1 MLNSAVLDVALGVV
15 FAFLAV
21 SLMTSVVV
29 EAINSAF
36 KTRANTLLAGIKA
49 LVNDPQFTGLAY
61 RLYQHAAIN
70 PRGSATQPAANSPA
84 YIDKQQ
90 FANALLDITNLS
102 TVHATATV
110 TGTLPTIAQFQAEI
124 DKICDPQIKQ
134 MLTGIVARTDG
145 KIDAIKA
152 ELANWFDAAMDR
164 VGGAFKRRTQLWSF
178 GIALAVSAL
187 INVDTIHLTTQLW
200 EHPTIADALK
210 SPVAPGAPPAT
221 FDQQIKYVTDTTSYL
236 QTHLPIGWEP
246 GHFFQ
251 ANLGAPIC
259 DPKPQT
265 PPGNPYCGPWNA
277 PRDFLAQIAG
287 WLATAIATLFG
298 APFWFDALQGI
309 IRLKGAGPSPAE
321 KANGRAAAA

>member
-21 SLMTSVVV
+21 SLITSTLV
-29 EAINSAF
+29 EAVNTLF

-49 LVNDPQFTGLAY
+49 LVNDPQFTGLAEQ
-61 RLYQHAAIN
+61 LYQHAAIN
-70 PRGSATQPAANSPA
+70 PRGSIAAPTTKLPA

-90 FANALLDITNLS
+90 FANALMDITNLS
-102 TVHATATV
+102 TVQAAAAMAGTV
-110 TGTLPTIAQFQAEI
+110 PTIADLQAEA
-124 DKICDPQIKQ
+124 DKITDPQIRAL
-134 MLTGIVARTDG
+134 LTGIIARTGG

-152 ELANWFDAAMDR
+152 ELANWFDGAMDR
-164 VGGAFKRRTQLWSF
+164 VGGAFKRWTQLYSF
-178 GIALAVSAL
+178 VIALAVSAV

-200 EHPTIADALK
+200 EHPMIADALK
-210 SPVAPGAPPAT
+210 PPAT
-221 FDQQIKYVTDTTSYL
+221 TTATTLDQQLANAGVTSRYL
-236 QTHLPIGWEP
+236 QANLPIGWPP

-251 ANLGAPIC
+251 SVVTADDTPATPSAAAPL
-259 DPKPQT
+259 QYAWAWT
-265 PPGNPYCGPWNA
+265 SWAMVG
-277 PRDFLAQIAG
+277 QVAG